1 MGTEGHDG
9 ARYGRRHVST
19 SSRFRPV
26 YVVWELTLKCDL
38 ACRHCGSRAG
48 VAREQEITV
57 EEARGIAAQLA
68 DLGTREIAFIGGE
81 AYLHPRWL
89 EIVEVVAAL
98 GIRPTMTSGARAL
111 DAEACVRAAEAGLQ
125 AISVSIDGLESTHD
139 TLRAVPG
146 SWRACMAALGHIQA
160 AGMQAYANT
169 QFNRLNLPE
178 VEELGQTLLDAG
190 IQAWQV
196 QLTGPMGRAADR
208 PEWLLQPYELLELF
222 PALGRVALAA
232 QARGVVVNAGNNL
245 GYFGPYE
252 KLIRL
257 EHFQGC
263 AAGRHVLGIESSGD
277 VKGCPSLPS
286 APYVRGNLR
295 TDSLAEIWS
304 RLDFARERDARE
316 LWGFCA
322 GCYYAAECKGGCSWT
337 SHTALGRRG
346 NMPWCHHRALEL
358 DKRGLRERVELVEQ
372 APGQP
377 FDFGRF
383 RLVLEPRSG

>member
-1 MGTEGHDG
+1 MASEAGTF
-9 ARYGRRHVST
+9 GRRHVAT
-19 SSRFRPV
+19 SSSFRPV

-48 VAREQEITV
+48 LAREEEVTV
-57 EEARGIAAQLA
+57 EEARRVAEQLA
-68 DLGTREIAFIGGE
+68 QLGTREIAFIGGE

-89 EIVEVVAAL
+89 EIVRVVAEL

-111 DAEACVRAAEAGLQ
+111 DLETCRKAAEAGLQ
-125 AISVSIDGLESTHD
+125 AVSVSVDGLESTHD
-139 TLRAVPG
+139 TQRAVPG
-146 SWRACMAALGHIQA
+146 SFRACLRAISNIQA
-160 AGMQAYANT
+160 AGMEAYANT

-178 VEELGQTLLDAG
+178 VEELGQTLLEAG
-190 IQAWQV
+190 IKAWQV

-222 PALGRVALAA
+222 PALGAFARRAR
-232 QARGVVVNAGNNL
+232 QRGVTVNAGNNL

-252 KLIRL
+252 KDIRL
-257 EHFQGC
+257 EHFVGC
-263 AAGRHVLGIESSGD
+263 AAGRHVLGIESNLD

-295 TDSLAEIWS
+295 QLDLAELWE
-304 RLDFARERDARE
+304 RLDFARDRDVSD
-316 LWGFCA
+316 LWGFCRT
-322 GCYYAAECKGGCSWT
+322 CYYAEDCQGGCSWT
-337 SHTALGRRG
+337 SHTTLGKRG

-358 DKRGLRERVELVEQ
+358 DKQGLRERVERIEEP
-372 APGQP
+372 PGAP

-383 RLVLEPRSG
+383 RLVLEPKA